1 MIMSSLALIAF
12 VLLLAQIAI
21 RTTSELRL
29 NLGDNANEVIASFH
43 AAHLNQIS
51 TANSSSSFHT
61 QHPIRSILGLV
72 LAVRGA
78 TFLLAWLLHMVREN
92 RRVGFFDSIRD
103 IWWRW
108 DATGYMTIADHGYV
122 NDLIPEK
129 YNLVFYPLYPMIVH
143 FFKTMG
149 LPVLIAGMFVSLVA
163 FCISAILLYKLVERE
178 SNNTQLAWDCTKVL
192 TIFPFSFY
200 FAMPYTESVFLLMT
214 LSCFWFLRDG
224 KWLLAGLF
232 AALAGFTRNQGIL
245 LAVPFVVEIALRWRN
260 DQLHTPW
267 RAGLGLLLV
276 PCGFLAYLAVNQS
289 VAGHWFQFLIYQK
302 LNWSQS
308 FGFMPS
314 NIAGAF
320 YHLQNADIH
329 LALGTWLP
337 TIICYFAAI
346 GVLLMSSRA
355 MPLPYLAYS
364 AIYLLIS
371 YSPTWLLSGPRYLLT
386 LFPLAIATG
395 FLMQRSRHWQQAIEF
410 IMLIGL
416 GFFLLMYI
424 QFQVY

>member
-1 MIMSSLALIAF
+1 MIMTSLALIAF

-21 RTTSELRL
+21 RTTIDLRL
-29 NLGDNANEVIASFH
+29 NLGENANGVIASLERSNIKKPH
-43 AAHLNQIS
+43 TPNAIA
-51 TANSSSSFHT
+51 SFCA
-61 QHPIRSILGLV
+61 QYPIRSIIGLV
-72 LAVRGA
+72 LAVRA
-78 TFLLAWLLHMVREN
+78 VTFLLAWLLHMVREN

-108 DATGYMTIADHGYV
+108 DATGYMAIADHGYV

-129 YNLVFYPLYPMIVH
+129 YNLVFYPLYPLIVNL
-143 FFKTMG
+143 FKTMG
-149 LPVLIAGMFVSLVA
+149 LPVLIAGMLVSLIA
-163 FCISAILLYKLVERE
+163 FCISAVLLYKLVERE
-178 SNNTQLAWDCTKVL
+178 TKNTQLAWDCTKVL

-200 FAMPYTESVFLLMT
+200 FAMPYTESLFLLMT

-224 KWLLAGLF
+224 KWILAGLF

-245 LAVPFVVEIALRWRN
+245 LAVPFVVEIVLRWRN
-260 DQLHTPW
+260 GQLHTPY
-267 RAGLGLLLV
+267 RSLFGLALV
-276 PCGFLAYLAVNQS
+276 PCGFLGYLAVNYYVS
-289 VAGHWFQFLIYQK
+289 GNWFQFLIYQK
-302 LNWSQS
+302 LNWSQG
-308 FGFMPS
+308 FGFMPANVS
-314 NIAGAF
+314 AAF

-337 TIICYFAAI
+337 TLICYFAAI
-346 GVLLMSSRA
+346 GVLLMSSKV

-364 AIYLLIS
+364 AVYLLIS

-395 FLMQRSRHWQQAIEF
+395 FLMQRSRHWQQGIEF
-410 IMLIGL
+410 IMLMGL